1 LIDSRPS
8 QPPPSNVRMPPC
20 KLWQPKSLEDQCI
33 QRYLYYMKDETD
45 IIFHIR
51 AYEARSVLLRNI
63 SPASMIRS
71 LDKQLCLGLT
81 GILQDIVRQKMA
93 EILIHDLHNLASEAL
108 KTMTSS
114 RSYQIMAERQISE
127 KATLRVGNGRS
138 SPVLDSDSASP
149 MTSTPYFGL
158 TPSLPWS
165 SSSSLHSQISRPPT
179 LTSNYR
185 SLPVF
190 QLLELVLNESV
201 KILDFSKNRDWIES
215 EEMNEFARIL
225 WKIVGERC
233 KRLQKFIIPK
243 ELTYSSTLN
252 SVIVSGQNLTQL
264 TLKRNIPNNMFL
276 HEIGSHCPNLLE
288 LDIAGAEV
296 VTDFGMVCLL
306 YADPEQI
313 FLKCWNREK
322 TVGQQKRSMR
332 AFPHPHF
339 DKQIPDQQEPQPRGT
354 KSAGGGNYLYLR
366 RSFHEGLRSDSGD
379 AGDWERLPLAST
391 LQKLRLENTKVK
403 GDGASVVLETCPNV
417 YSLGYLVFAA
427 AGLKQVFGYE
437 DRADTKFTEIFYR
450 GPSDQKLSTIANCCP
465 NLETMFLGSNNPRS
479 LNPGVFRHWPKLSF
493 LTLENIM
500 VENIVHCLEEVGSQL
515 RGLKIQCSGFDLSD
529 IAVLCPN
536 LKSLIIQKEAP
547 NPVINPVRSSK
558 TRLFAHLEHVEVS
571 CPQFSKH
578 CFGFILKNAIN
589 LVSIKVLHVPK
600 LTRTDFESWL
610 CTNPLQKM
618 ESLIIFKAPEL
629 NLDTVLWLL
638 EELESITELGDLH
651 SMELAKNSADIR
663 KLHQEIKKNKWNISL
678 IDSSQGIETEDRD
691 FGKLQSLHWFY
702 LTPSDGFQKSSIG
715 TRLYNCTRF

>member
-1 LIDSRPS
+1 
-8 QPPPSNVRMPPC
+8 MPPC
-20 KLWQPKSLEDQCI
+20 KLWQPKTLEDQCI
-33 QRYLYYMKDETD
+33 LRYLYYMKDETD

-51 AYEARSVLLRNI
+51 AYETRSVLLRNI
-63 SPASMIRS
+63 SPASMVRS
-71 LDKQLCLGLT
+71 LHKQLCLGLR

-93 EILIHDLHNLASEAL
+93 DILIHDLHNLASEAL
-108 KTMTSS
+108 KTMTNS
-114 RSYQIMAERQISE
+114 RSYHILSERLIAD
-127 KATLRVGNGRS
+127 KASLRLGTGRS
-138 SPVLDSDSASP
+138 SPCLDDSSTSLTSFPFPGLSP
-149 MTSTPYFGL
+149 GS
-158 TPSLPWS
+158 SWNS
-165 SSSSLHSQISRPPT
+165 SSHSQSQTSRPST

-190 QLLELVLNESV
+190 QLLELVLNEDV
-201 KILDFSKNRDWIES
+201 KILDFSKNRDWLES

-233 KRLQKFIIPK
+233 NKLEKFIIPK

-252 SVIVSGQNLTQL
+252 SVIVNGSCLTQL

-306 YADPEQI
+306 YSDPEQI

-339 DKQIPDQQEPQPRGT
+339 DKPIPDQQEPQPRGNKT
-354 KSAGGGNYLYLR
+354 AGGGNYLYLR
-366 RSFHEGLRSDSGD
+366 RSFHEGLRSDAGD
-379 AGDWERLPLAST
+379 AGDWERLPLAHT

-403 GDGASVVLETCPNV
+403 GDGASVVLETCPHV
-417 YSLGYLVFAA
+417 FSLGYLVFAA

-437 DRADTKFTEIFYR
+437 ERAETRFTEIFYR

-479 LNPGVFRHWPKLSF
+479 LNPGVFRHWPRLAF

-515 RGLKIQCSGFDLSD
+515 KGLKIQCSGFDLSD

-558 TRLFAHLEHVEVS
+558 TRLFSSLEHVEVS

-578 CFGFILKNAIN
+578 CFGFILKNAVN

-600 LTRTDFESWL
+600 LNRSDFESWL
-610 CTNPLQKM
+610 CTNPLQRL

-629 NLDTVLWLL
+629 TLDSVMWLL
-638 EELESITELGDLH
+638 DELEAITELGDLH
-651 SMELAKNSADIR
+651 SMELAKTNADVR
-663 KLHQEIKKNKWNISL
+663 KLHQEIKKNRWNVSL
-678 IDSSQGIETEDRD
+678 IDSSQGIDTEERD

-702 LTPSDGFQKSSIG
+702 LTPSDGYKQNTSANSG
-715 TRLYNCTRF
+715 RGAYR